1 MAGLQML
8 CKIPYRA
15 AVFASIFVACTALT
29 STLAA
34 QSKDSQTLGGP
45 AKYPKNAASVELLIK
60 KALASVEKEPNT
72 GLKYAGAAIV
82 IAGELHLNHALADS
96 YMALAKNYDYSAEPK
111 NALKAYFTA
120 LNIYQKLNYK
130 PDLATCY
137 MKIAYDYY
145 AIANYV
151 SSLNYAR
158 IASGLAQQSGN
169 KKLYSQS
176 LSVLGT
182 SYTYVADYPGAIA
195 CYLKQL
201 KLAESMHDTSYI
213 AKTAGNLGV
222 VYYYLK
228 KYPDAL
234 RYYNRCLDV
243 FEQLKDRPSESI
255 ALNNIGAVYLETG
268 DYLKAI
274 DYNQR
279 ALTISLQLKI
289 VKGQAN
295 DLTDISLA
303 YAHLG
308 RYNDAFDCLDKAIP
322 IYEKIGAKNNMSI
335 AYGQMA
341 SLYMDAPVAA
351 LTGHGINP
359 ARRYAEALKL
369 QQKALQLAHDTKN
382 LNNEADQSKNLSNV
396 YERGGNY
403 KEALKSY
410 RNYTELKDSIFNDK
424 KRQEITRL
432 SIQYEYD
439 KKEAGLKAKNAEAQ
453 AKATAEIARQ
463 KIIKNASIVIGLV
476 LIVFGCITFVFY
488 KRRKDAREKLR
499 EAELKTQ
506 VAETELKALRSQ
518 LNPHFIF
525 NSLNS
530 ISDYIA
536 RHDKAMADMY
546 VVKFAKLM
554 RKILE
559 NSEQPSVTLANDLET
574 LELYMQLEALRLDN
588 KFLYQIHVEDNVD
601 RETTMVPPMLLQP
614 FVENSIWH
622 GISPKGGCGKITIR
636 VTKQGDMIEYSVED
650 NGIGREQS
658 SRLKIDR
665 KGPARKSFGIK
676 VIQSRIN
683 MISDSRRSQARVELT
698 DLDEGTRV
706 SIKIPYESDF

>member
-1 MAGLQML
+1 MARLHLL
-8 CKIPYRA
+8 CKNPYL
-15 AVFASIFVACTALT
+15 VSFASGLLLVCSALINHA
-29 STLAA
+29 AA
-34 QSKDSQTLGGP
+34 QTSGNSLSIDLNN
-45 AKYPKNAASVELLIK
+45 YPKNAGTVELLTK
-60 KALASVEKEPNT
+60 KALESAEKDPNT
-72 GLKYAGAAIV
+72 GLKYASAAIA
-82 IAGELHLNHALADS
+82 IARQLHLDHAVANG
-96 YMALAKNYDYSAEPK
+96 YMALAKNYDYNAEPK
-111 NALKAYFTA
+111 NALKEYLRA
-120 LNIYQKLNYK
+120 LSLFQKLNYK
-130 PDLATCY
+130 ADLATCY

-145 AIANYV
+145 AIANYAIG
-151 SSLNYAR
+151 LGYAR
-158 IASGLAQQSGN
+158 IASNLAQQTGN
-169 KKLYSQS
+169 NKLYSQS
-176 LSVLGT
+176 LSVLGI
-182 SYTYVADYPGAIA
+182 SYTYVADYPGAIS
-195 CYLKQL
+195 CYLRQL
-201 KLAESMHDTSYI
+201 KLAEAMHDTSYI

-234 RYYNRCLDV
+234 KYYNRCLEV
-243 FEQLKDRPSESI
+243 FEQLKDRLSESI

-268 DYLKAI
+268 DYSQAI
-274 DYNQR
+274 GYNQR
-279 ALTISLQLKI
+279 ALAINRQLKI
-289 VKGQAN
+289 IKGEAN
-295 DLTDISLA
+295 DLTDMSLA

-308 RYNDAFDCLDKAIP
+308 LYNNAFDCLHKAMP

-341 SLYMDAPVAA
+341 SLYMGAPIAVLA
-351 LTGHGINP
+351 GHGINP
-359 ARRYAEALKL
+359 AKRYTAALTL
-369 QQKALQLAHDTKN
+369 QQKALQLARDTKN
-382 LNNEADQSKNLSNV
+382 LNNEADQSKNLSSV
-396 YERGGNY
+396 YEQEGNY

-410 RNYTELKDSIFNDK
+410 RNYTTLKDSVFNDK

-439 KKEAGLKAKNAEAQ
+439 KKEAELKAQNAAAQ
-453 AKATAEIARQ
+453 TKAMAEVARQ

-476 LIVFGCITFVFY
+476 LIGFGCITFVFY

-536 RHDKAMADMY
+536 RHDKTTADLY
-546 VVKFAKLM
+546 LVKFAKLM

-559 NSEQPSVTLANDLET
+559 NSEQPLISLANDLET

-588 KFLYQIHVEDNVD
+588 KFLYRIMIEESVD
-601 RETTMVPPMLLQP
+601 CETTMVPPMLLQP

-622 GISPKGGCGKITIR
+622 GISPKDGCGTIVIKIA
-636 VTKQGDMIEYSVED
+636 KQDDMIEYTVD
-650 NGIGREQS
+650 DDGIGRERS
-658 SRLKIDR
+658 SKLKIGR
-665 KGPARKSFGIK
+665 KGPARKSFGLK

-683 MISDSRRSQARVELT
+683 MINESRRGKAKVELT

-706 SIKIPYESDF
+706 SIKIPFESDF